1 MLAKY
6 IATCTDGETI
16 DHASPFTQNDVDT
29 YLLTA
34 DSSNMYVLVRKCII
48 IIGLAGGM
56 RGGQLRPL
64 TQSCL
69 TEEYDGYL
77 VDFTPIKQ
85 RGTYKNMV

>member
-6 IATCTDGETI
+6 VATCTDGETI
-16 DHASPFTQNDVDT
+16 EHASPFTQNDVDK
-29 YLLTA
+29 YLTDA
-34 DSSNMYVLVRKCII
+34 DSSNKYVLVRKAIL

>member
-16 DHASPFTQNDVDT
+16 EHASPFTQKDVDN
-29 YLLTA
+29 YLNNA
-34 DSSNMYVLVRKCII
+34 DSSNKYVLVRKCIL

-85 RGTYKNMV
+85 RGNYKQMV